1 MIAYYNGDSFIGSEI
16 NTALLE
22 ELSPSKT
29 YPGMYLNNQGVPT
42 STETEGANV
51 NEYDYSDAKYIYASG
66 FSPSGTNVAVAYVG
80 SEDELLGTENFGASI
95 GFTKEKLTIPEGT
108 IKIRVMGNNSKGE
121 NQPFA
126 YSSEVGDFFAGE
138 TISNYKLTIPSNANK
153 CRIAGNSDYQ
163 VPVLTKLAERKYLK
177 DEVLRIDKVLSFEGE
192 IPPSTTYTGMY
203 LNSNGIPTETMT
215 EGSMVKEY
223 SYVSGDMY
231 ASGFSPSS
239 PNVAVAYF
247 NKDDLLLGTQSFGQS
262 IGYVKELLVIPNGT
276 NKVRIMGNNNKGVVN
291 QPYAYLKS
299 KATGIDDVLSPDS
312 VNPIANKTLYEQLTV
327 GGLVQLSPVSS
338 VSGKTV
344 SSTDGSNEYAID
356 DPSKTYYASG
366 RIGVTE
372 GTCMIA
378 YYNGDSFIGCE
389 IVSEGT
395 GNTYQ
400 DYKLTIP
407 SNANKCR
414 IAGNSDYQVPELKV
428 VAERKY
434 LKDEV
439 ESLAKDM
446 LKTQYGVV
454 DFSVVDEFGNAI
466 VEFYNGHVRTKNFDS
481 GNMGEIRKVNILSIG
496 NSYSRDCLSHVPYL
510 LKNISTNV
518 EVCIG
523 LLYYGGCSLQQHY
536 DFITNASA
544 VYEYCQFNPET
555 SKWSSIVTGKD
566 IGYALQQKNWDIIL
580 LQQKSSDSIDYTTC
594 QPYLNDIISWLCDML
609 GYNFRTGW
617 IETHA
622 YATGYS
628 GLSSLGISSDEMALK
643 SAETAKSV
651 LDKTVVDF
659 ILPYGIAI
667 QNARH
672 TVLDSYAN
680 HLTYEG
686 THLNEGIATL
696 TAGYVIAE
704 CLADRLGLQKSI
716 LGDPLRPTSTWQTEQ
731 NIPQPHGSVLG
742 ITDDNCLLGQRCALM
757 AIKNPYEI
765 TDLD

>member
-1 MIAYYNGDSFIGSEI
+1 M
-16 NTALLE
+16 
-22 ELSPSKT
+22 
-29 YPGMYLNNQGVPT
+29 
-42 STETEGANV
+42 
-51 NEYDYSDAKYIYASG
+51 
-66 FSPSGTNVAVAYVG
+66 
-80 SEDELLGTENFGASI
+80 
-95 GFTKEKLTIPEGT
+95 
-108 IKIRVMGNNSKGE
+108 
-121 NQPFA
+121 
-126 YSSEVGDFFAGE
+126 
-138 TISNYKLTIPSNANK
+138 
-153 CRIAGNSDYQ
+153 
-163 VPVLTKLAERKYLK
+163 KLAKRKYLK

-192 IPPSTTYTGMY
+192 MPPSITYTGMY
-203 LNSNGIPTETMT
+203 LNTNGIPTETMT

-223 SYVSGDMY
+223 SYESGDMY

-247 NKDDLLLGTQSFGQS
+247 KDDLLLGTQSFGQS
-262 IGYVKELLVIPNGT
+262 IGYVKKLLVIPNGT
-276 NKVRIMGNNNKGVVN
+276 NKVRIMGNNNKGIVN
-291 QPYAYLKS
+291 QPYAYLKN

-312 VNPIANKTLYEQLTV
+312 MNPIANRVLYEQLTV
-327 GGLVQLSPVSS
+327 GGLTPLSPVSS

-344 SSTDGSNEYAID
+344 SSTDGSLH
-356 DPSKTYYASG
+356 
-366 RIGVTE
+366 
-372 GTCMIA
+372 
-378 YYNGDSFIGCE
+378 FIGCE

-395 GNTYQ
+395 GYTYQ
-400 DYKLTIP
+400 DYKLTVP
-407 SNANKCR
+407 PDADKCR
-414 IAGNSDYQVPELKV
+414 IAGNSDYQVPVLMKQ
-428 VAERKY
+428 AERKY

-439 ESLAKDM
+439 ESLAKNM
-446 LKTQYGVV
+446 LKTQYGAV
-454 DFSVVDEFGNAI
+454 DFSIVDEFGNAI

-566 IGYALQQKNWDIIL
+566 IGYALRQKNWDIIL